1 MDTAF
6 TTSVDK
12 IVAELEKL
20 SASVD
25 KLSVPDGHKD
35 FKPMA
40 VHMAMKSFKCLVGEL
55 VGVVGLVTQIGQNL
69 WWSVVVRAA
78 LRHIDQVQ
86 QDAKSD
92 CLVISNNR
100 SVADRSQVPI

>member
-25 KLSVPDGHKD
+25 KLSVPDRHKD
-35 FKPMA
+35 FKPVA
-40 VHMAMKSFKCLVGEL
+40 VHAATKSFKCLVG
-55 VGVVGLVTQIGQNL
+55 VGGCAIIYWL
-69 WWSVVVRAA
+69 A
-78 LRHIDQVQ
+78 
-86 QDAKSD
+86 DA
-92 CLVISNNR
+92 
-100 SVADRSQVPI
+100 P